1 MAKKRVIRCLI
12 IILTIVL
19 AAGVEMFWLSRR
31 KTIKQYK
38 ESQAAFGN
46 PLMGYVPSAWYNEVS
61 EDISLLYMDITW
73 AELEPEEGVYNWASI
88 DEENQISRWR
98 KEGKHLVFRFVCDIP
113 SDEEHMD
120 IPEWLYEKSGKAGKW
135 YDGEYGKGFAP
146 DYNNPTIISCHKKAV
161 RAIGEHFGQDGLIS
175 YVELGSLGHWGEWHV
190 NYSEGIQRIPR
201 EAVREKYILP
211 WTKAFPDAM
220 ILMRRPFAS
229 AEKYGFGLYN
239 DMTGQ
244 PEATQSWFDWINN
257 GGKYDQTGEKNVIDS

>member
-98 KEGKHLVFRFVCDIP
+98 KEGKHLVLRFVCDIP

-120 IPEWLYEKSGKAGKW
+120 IPEWLYEKRGRQM
-135 YDGEYGKGFAP
+135 
-146 DYNNPTIISCHKKAV
+146 V
-161 RAIGEHFGQDGLIS
+161 
-175 YVELGSLGHWGEWHV
+175 
-190 NYSEGIQRIPR
+190 
-201 EAVREKYILP
+201 
-211 WTKAFPDAM
+211 
-220 ILMRRPFAS
+220 
-229 AEKYGFGLYN
+229 
-239 DMTGQ
+239 
-244 PEATQSWFDWINN
+244 
-257 GGKYDQTGEKNVIDS
+257 